1 MNSQTKFL
9 ISMLFIVVIILC
21 VVLTRFYFDVT
32 KNTESHARD
41 SRVESVV
48 KSFGEYQVF
57 RSADGGYGL
66 LNSDLTVLIEPDWLE
81 ILDVTENMV
90 LVSSRIDNQVLIG
103 GIDYE
108 ENVILPLVFRSMEK
122 LGDGFHLGT
131 VSEDNRCILYDRNYQ
146 PVFRESFASVSY
158 YNKLLT
164 LEQDSEILY
173 YDTSEQPPA
182 LRSAEFSCQ
191 ITENLYLNWKIANQ
205 FYLSELTVQDL
216 RDINRMVSAYMQMLR
231 ENNFLNLQ
239 EVTTPEYFSI
249 LAKNGILNTLT
260 PDSADSFSFSRRES
274 GAYDFAFRLCTSA
287 PEQQNMKIHLY
298 FRKNTE
304 NQMILTAADLTP
316 AAEE

>member
-9 ISMLFIVVIILC
+9 ISMLLIVVIVLC

-32 KNTESHARD
+32 KNTESHTRD

-48 KSFGEYQVF
+48 RSFGEFQVF
-57 RSADGGYGL
+57 CSANGSYGL

-108 ENVILPLVFRSMEK
+108 ENVVLPLVFRSMEK
-122 LGDGFHLGT
+122 LGDGFHLGI
-131 VSEDNRCILYDRNYQ
+131 VSEDNRCILYDKNYQ

-158 YNKLLT
+158 HNKLLT
-164 LEQDSEILY
+164 LERNGEMLY
-173 YDTSEQPPA
+173 YDTAEQPPA
-182 LRSAEFSCQ
+182 LRCAEFSSQ
-191 ITENLYLNWKIANQ
+191 VAENLNLNWKIANQ
-205 FYLSELTVQDL
+205 FYLSELTLQDL
-216 RDINRMVSAYMQMLR
+216 RSISHMIAAYMQMLR
-231 ENNFLNLQ
+231 ENNFVNLQ
-239 EVTTPEYFSI
+239 EVTSPEYFSI
-249 LAKNGILNTLT
+249 LAKTGMLDHIT
-260 PDSADSFSFSRRES
+260 PDSADSFSFSQRAS
-274 GAYDFAFRLCTSA
+274 GAYDFAFRLCSSA
-287 PEQQNMKIHLY
+287 PEQQKIKIHLY

-304 NQMILTAADLTP
+304 NQLILTAADLTS

>member
-103 GIDYE
+103 GIDY
-108 ENVILPLVFRSMEK
+108 
-122 LGDGFHLGT
+122 
-131 VSEDNRCILYDRNYQ
+131 
-146 PVFRESFASVSY
+146 
-158 YNKLLT
+158 
-164 LEQDSEILY
+164 
-173 YDTSEQPPA
+173 
-182 LRSAEFSCQ
+182 
-191 ITENLYLNWKIANQ
+191 
-205 FYLSELTVQDL
+205 
-216 RDINRMVSAYMQMLR
+216 
-231 ENNFLNLQ
+231 
-239 EVTTPEYFSI
+239 
-249 LAKNGILNTLT
+249 
-260 PDSADSFSFSRRES
+260 
-274 GAYDFAFRLCTSA
+274 
-287 PEQQNMKIHLY
+287 
-298 FRKNTE
+298 
-304 NQMILTAADLTP
+304 
-316 AAEE
+316 